1 MDGGV
6 ESSPFAN
13 VLILNAA
20 PIAGR
25 RVAVSRFLGSPNHQR
40 PRTFRN
46 AAHGEFLAQRLDQR
60 ELRIGLHER
69 LSAAVRG

>member
-13 VLILNAA
+13 GLILNAA

-40 PRTFRN
+40 PRTLRN

-60 ELRIGLHER
+60 ELRIRLHER